1 MNKTEISKE
10 IKSMVE
16 QELNMQVVEEEE
28 LLFGVA
34 GGFDSLSLL
43 NFILKLESKYNV
55 IIPDDDLVPENFAT
69 IESIAVYIMTL
80 LDDIH

>member
-1 MNKTEISKE
+1 MDSAKISKE
-10 IKSMVE
+10 IKKMVE
-16 QELNMQVVEEEE
+16 QELNMQAMEDEA

-43 NFILKLESKYNV
+43 SFILELESKFNV

-69 IESIAVYIMTL
+69 IDSIATYITTL
-80 LDDIH
+80 LNNEQ

>member
-69 IESIAVYIMTL
+69 IDSIAVYIMTL